1 MLLLLLLLLLFMLLE
16 LFEALELL
24 LLLLPSMLSFL
35 SLSFLFSK
43 LDSEPVWEM
52 VELALFELLLLGK
65 ADIPVILKLP

>member
-1 MLLLLLLLLLFMLLE
+1 MLLE